1 MNEFSNDN
9 GVDQTVDRLLQQAF
23 AGRSSGSGGRAS
35 LVDVRQRARRHQR
48 RRAGA
53 VVGAAAVV
61 GIGGV
66 AAVSQRSDGAV
77 TSAPGDE
84 SGPSVSV
91 STSTSTSEAVDPVDV
106 VVRVALVDGTP
117 LCWIAVAGIE
127 TPGSTPSTPSTP
139 STIAAE
145 PIGALETIDGDPVI
159 PCLPPDQVRCHGTGV
174 LDDGG
179 YTTFTDCETLTQIGT
194 YEAVAGPTSDTP

>member
-84 SGPSVSV
+84 GDPRT
-91 STSTSTSEAVDPVDV
+91 STSASTSEAIDPVDV

-145 PIGALETIDGDPVI
+145 PIGALETNST
-159 PCLPPDQVRCHGTGV
+159 R
-174 LDDGG
+174 
-179 YTTFTDCETLTQIGT
+179 
-194 YEAVAGPTSDTP
+194 